1 MSLHLYILYLF
12 SLDRRIRCR
21 PLGSSLDSLDSWW
34 WCNLQGT
41 GVAMASFF
49 PVAVELNAYEDE
61 GDDEERTMEYHVS
74 TCYFQV
80 V

>member
-1 MSLHLYILYLF
+1 
-12 SLDRRIRCR
+12 
-21 PLGSSLDSLDSWW
+21 
-34 WCNLQGT
+34 
-41 GVAMASFF
+41 VAMASFF